1 MIETL
6 YQTDQPIKGVS
17 ECYVLVLTSRAS
29 SGRKVFAFMQEHG
42 KWNEQHGRFIYEVD
56 AIGTSETLSPEEAFT
71 LYHEARRTL
80 AERGFVHAFKPTD
93 KRKDPRIQRRAAAQE
108 AVPA

>member
-1 MIETL
+1 MIETF

-42 KWNEQHGRFIYEVD
+42 KWNDEHGRFIYEVD

-71 LYHEARRTL
+71 LYHEAKRAL
-80 AERGFVHAFKPTD
+80 AERGFTYSFLPTD
-93 KRKDPRIQRRAAAQE
+93 KRKNPRLERRSPARE
-108 AVPA
+108 AVLA